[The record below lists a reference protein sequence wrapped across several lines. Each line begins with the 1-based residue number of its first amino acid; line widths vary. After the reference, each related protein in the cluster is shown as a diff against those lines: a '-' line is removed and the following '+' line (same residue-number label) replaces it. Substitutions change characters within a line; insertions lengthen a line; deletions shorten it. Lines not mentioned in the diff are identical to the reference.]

1 MYCASGDFTMI
12 VGIDRSFKPIW
23 VYKILQMCKPNV
35 KYSTIEND
43 VLDVVEYKGLR
54 SKSNVVSVLKR
65 FYLRLEKRENKL
77 WTSNNYLHYLS
88 KELSF
93 DSMKPIL
100 LFTLLHECEMAQFLQ
115 NKLKTM
121 FIDQEIID
129 PIIIQKYAKEEFGDR
144 SNVKKA
150 VNYYLTILSYFDIL
164 EKEGRTFKWLNKK
177 LILSNHIL
185 REILIT
191 YAFLKDNYEIDIGE
205 IQENIAFSLFDL
217 SNLETVLM
225 EYNNEYWVYQNRFDS
240 KKVIVKKEVV
250 NSKF

>member
-1 MYCASGDFTMI
+1 MI

-23 VYKILQMCKPNV
+23 VYKILQMCVPNV
-35 KYSTIEND
+35 EYSTIEKEI
-43 VLDVVEYKGLR
+43 LDVVEYKGNR
-54 SKSNVVSVLKR
+54 SKENVVSVLKR
-65 FYLRLEKRENKL
+65 FYLRLEKRGTKL
-77 WTSNNYLHYLS
+77 WTTNNYLHYLS
-88 KELSF
+88 KEFSLE
-93 DSMKPIL
+93 SMKPIL
-100 LFTLLHECEMAQFLQ
+100 LFTLIQNCEMVQFLQ

-121 FIDQEIID
+121 FIDQEIIE
-129 PIIIQKYAKEEFGDR
+129 PSIIQKYAKDEVGDR

-164 EKEGRTFKWLNKK
+164 EKEGRKFKWKNKK

-185 REILIT
+185 REILVT
-191 YAFLKDNYEIDIGE
+191 YAFLRDIYEIDVTE

-225 EYNNEYWVYQNRFDS
+225 EYNNEYWAYQNRFDS
-240 KKVIVKKEVV
+240 KKVIVKKDVI

>member
-1 MYCASGDFTMI
+1 MI
-12 VGIDRSFKPIW
+12 VGLDRSFKPIW
-23 VYKILQMCKPNV
+23 VYKILQMCVPDV
-35 KYSTIEND
+35 EYSKIEKE
-43 VLDVVEYKGLR
+43 VLDVVEYKGNR
-54 SKSNVVSVLKR
+54 SKENVVSVLKR
-65 FYLRLEKRENKL
+65 FYLRLEKRGNKL

-100 LFTLLHECEMAQFLQ
+100 LFTLLQECEMAQFLQ

-121 FIDQEIID
+121 FIDQEIIE
-129 PIIIQKYAKEEFGDR
+129 PTIIQKYAKDEVGDR

-164 EKEGRTFKWLNKK
+164 KKEGRKFKWLNKK

-191 YAFLKDNYEIDIGE
+191 YAYLRDNYEIDVAE

-225 EYNNEYWVYQNRFDS
+225 EFNNEYWIYQNRFDS
-240 KKVIVKKEVV
+240 KKVIVKKEIVKKYV
-250 NSKF
+250 CPV

>member
-1 MYCASGDFTMI
+1 MI

-23 VYKILQMCKPNV
+23 VYKILQMCVPNV
-35 KYSTIEND
+35 EYSTIEKD
-43 VLDVVEYKGLR
+43 ALDVVEYKGNR
-54 SKSNVVSVLKR
+54 SKVNVVKVLKR
-65 FYLRLEKRENKL
+65 YYLNLEKRGTKL
-77 WTSNNYLHYLS
+77 WTTNNYLHYLS
-88 KELSF
+88 KELSL

-100 LFTLLHECEMAQFLQ
+100 LFTLIQNCEMAQFLQ

-121 FIDQEIID
+121 FIDQEIIE
-129 PIIIQKYAKEEFGDR
+129 PTIIQKYAKDEVGDR

-164 EKEGRTFKWLNKK
+164 EKEGRKFKWLNKK

-185 REILIT
+185 REVLVT
-191 YAFLKDNYEIDIGE
+191 YAYLRDNFEIDVAE

-250 NSKF
+250 NNKF

>member
-1 MYCASGDFTMI
+1 MI

-35 KYSTIEND
+35 EYSTIEND
-43 VLDVVEYKGLR
+43 VLDVVEYKGSR
-54 SKSNVVSVLKR
+54 SKENVLVVLKR
-65 FYLRLEKRENKL
+65 FYLRLEKRGNKL
-77 WTSNNYLHYLS
+77 RTTNNYLHYLS

-100 LFTLLHECEMAQFLQ
+100 LFTLLQECEMAQFLQ

-121 FIDQEIID
+121 FIDQEIIE
-129 PIIIQKYAKEEFGDR
+129 PTIIQKYAKDEVGDR

-150 VNYYLTILSYFDIL
+150 VNYYLTILSYFDVL
-164 EKEGRTFKWLNKK
+164 EKEGRKFKWSNKK
-177 LILSNHIL
+177 LIFSNHIL

-191 YAFLKDNYEIDIGE
+191 YAYLRDNYEIDVSE

-240 KKVIVKKEVV
+240 KKVIVKKDVI